1 MATNGGRIDWT
12 IGFKLDKNGIEGA
25 KQALKE
31 IQKLTVDDLVKIDN
45 KQFGKY
51 TSSLNN
57 TLNTLN
63 KLKTSAG
70 ELQQAFNKA
79 FNPLTGQTNLVKLNQ
94 YLNPA
99 TINAFATECQKLG
112 TVGQQAFLK
121 FSTGALTANTQFT
134 KTKSLLDSMGET
146 LANTLKWSLSSSF
159 INRFV
164 GSFQQAYGYVQH
176 LDTSLNDI
184 RIVTGKSA
192 DEMDRF
198 AVKANTA
205 ALALGQATTDY
216 TEAALIY
223 YQQGLSDEE
232 VTARTETT
240 LKAANVTGQSTKEVS
255 EQLTAVWNGYQVS
268 AENTEEAV
276 DKLAAVA
283 ATTAADL
290 EELSTGMSKVAA
302 AANSM
307 GVDMDQLNA
316 TIATIESVT
325 RQAPES
331 VGTALKT
338 IYARMGDLQLGGA
351 DEDDVTLGKVS
362 GTLEEVG
369 IHILDINGNLRD
381 MGVVIEEIGEK
392 WDTWTKA
399 QQTAIA
405 EAVAGKR
412 QYNNLFALFDNW
424 DMYNKALETSRE
436 STGTLQ
442 QQQDIYMES
451 TAAHIQKL
459 KTQWEDFYDSLL
471 DSDTINDVLDGLTKV
486 AALFTQFIDSIG
498 GGKNAILM
506 LGSTLTSV
514 FSKQLGTEIG
524 NLILRF
530 QDAKEASQQL
540 TGQLQILEKIK
551 ASEGMN
557 FAGTQALT
565 ESYEKIAKYYD
576 VLDQEGIRQANNLA
590 TQVAEARQL
599 ESEYE
604 QLALAANK
612 YTKSNQNSGSQNDFQ
627 QNINDDNNNLEKMTS
642 SFLNMSS
649 DVAAIFESIEEDT
662 ETYNKNIQGATLS
675 TNEFFKQFKQDIN
688 QFKDKKG
695 NLPFDSIAYYEGFI
709 DNAKKMRSA
718 INGLST
724 GFKEANPNIQEFDK
738 IFQRIEQ
745 ASTIDELSD
754 SFKDLEEAYSDSSS
768 GFKEFL
774 AGLEKAVN
782 DMGDASVAAEAADT
796 ALDNFLDRQ
805 RVIAQAQAWTQL
817 TSGVIQ
823 YFTAINSLSN
833 IGEVITDKD
842 LSAGQKFK
850 QILSSLLFTLPMLSQ
865 GVQSVV
871 RSVKVLTGQETL
883 AAAVTTIWTKAT
895 AGLSLSIGGLITLLK
910 RLGTAIASISAVGAI
925 IGVTTVAIIGLSAA
939 FSSYK
944 KHLENVAEAERENL
958 KLQKEKLDKT
968 KQEEEAINDLAK
980 SYEELKNQRDEDNK
994 FSLDQEKQ
1002 VYDLIRA
1009 YNDQHMIIQALKK
1022 DYEGLEK
1029 SIREAQAAA
1038 NESTKEEAQKTQIQA
1053 GESLITDIKANAGVT
1068 ERDSGFDLSGLG
1080 GLYKHQDFRRDLQEL
1095 IDAEE
1100 DVIDASGHIT
1110 YDALTQLLTADSE
1123 ALNDFLNK
1131 YDDLAAVTQIRKLLS
1146 ENKDSIQ
1153 EYKNAVEDIKQATLK
1168 EIGYNKTDDIEN
1180 INNFTDYELILDSLA
1195 QEAEAA
1201 GEEDGRTWAKN
1212 FLLGYNEEFTSY
1224 DQKDAIVSSINNLLE
1239 DIGGDIDTSKIINA
1253 LSNLDESELS
1263 YVVSH
1268 INLFATL
1275 ISEGKDLQDVLDE
1288 VQASLDVVESHDHVT
1303 KIDIILGG
1311 DFKNNKDV
1319 NEALDSLFMDESFDI
1334 GLSRSEFDNLS
1345 KGDKYF
1351 ALIQA
1356 KQQEIN
1362 QIQNLT
1368 QQEKDEI
1375 AKQADLLDQEIT
1387 KYTEKLEELQTKKE
1401 EYINSHSDNVTDLLG
1416 LYGFNTAE
1424 LDTDK
1429 IEEEY
1434 NQLFEKLQ
1442 DIYQEAKTQ
1451 GRDGM
1456 TAVTEQWEEV
1466 LEDFADKDILH
1477 DLVEQ
1482 MTFGFKEDEWK
1493 NLIEGAGFKENKWK
1507 SLTKGL
1513 SPYDKEI
1520 QDVQSHLDN
1529 LNDEQKEVTDTAID
1543 YVQAVANIKS
1553 GIAELNK
1560 DIDSLQSSYQ
1570 SLQAVMEEY
1579 NESGTLSLDNLQKLL
1594 EMDDSYVA
1602 ALEIENGQ
1610 MTLNEE
1616 LMHQMAEAKLQQARV
1631 EATELYMNEL
1641 AAIAK
1646 NENVIAS
1653 QNMYNG
1659 DMLSVEGIEQVID
1672 AAGRGVDALM
1682 QYKNAKDAAAVNFEA
1697 TKQATQAYY
1706 NRMQLIDSVAAQPTS
1721 QLLGKADKSSS
1732 KSSGSGSAKEPKE
1745 EKHLERE
1752 EDIFRT
1758 INEELEQIEATLG
1771 RIQTINDHEWGIDAQ
1786 KTLEEENKLLDAQLE
1801 KLQEKKALHEQD
1813 LSVRRKQLEDVGVNF
1828 SDDGSAMLNAEAKLN
1843 EYYAHYNAMVDT
1855 YNAMSAAEQET
1866 YKSQLEAEKDRIDKI
1881 EGKIDDYESAF
1892 SDYQSTLDELLD
1904 AHYAEI
1910 ENEIKLFNN
1919 MVDVHLEL
1927 NDAEKEWNDF
1937 WYDVVQDVEDTDFGG
1952 KIAKS
1957 MGKLKTLVG
1966 GIDSDVS
1973 TLTKHLSDTVVQ
1985 VQAQIASANRGG
1997 EDSLFGDD
2005 TAASKENLEN
2015 YRDKL
2020 MEALTDAKEE
2030 VDNIS
2035 EIYLQMLDDAQDK
2048 IDKQVD
2054 GWESIGDHIEHDVE
2068 LIKLISGDKA
2078 FEPINRLLEQQQKN
2092 DLDLINTQKQSQDFW
2107 EQQINRYTKLLE
2119 TTEEGT
2125 VQWKTYSQ
2133 ALEKA
2138 SENYRKAVND
2148 LDKTVEEA
2156 LEHLEEWREN
2166 QVNSIETALDNAM
2179 SGKLGLD
2186 LVEQEWKLIN
2196 EHADRY
2202 LDNVERA
2209 LDMEEYANELDEAAN
2224 ATGLT
2229 AVNQEKLN
2237 KFRDEELRKLNAK
2250 EKLTAYDIEESRA
2263 RLEILKQQIALE
2275 DAQNNKSNMRLR
2287 RDNQGNYVYQYTG
2300 NDEAEDEAEKGGLT
2314 ARREWYELVKKRYKD
2329 TSDWILNLEKQQS
2342 ELLAQIDEAEK
2353 NGETERANKLKEMYQ
2368 INEQAIVDA
2377 YAEAE
2382 KNKRDLYY
2390 GTALYFDYVNNAEI
2404 LPTSEA
2410 TVRQLID
2417 QWIGGEGKSG
2427 FISSVKEAVVQL
2439 DTVQE
2444 NYVVKTKQ
2452 VLEEAGIAYESL
2464 RDNGVDPT
2472 TESLENL
2479 VETNEELEFV
2489 LENVNDQLDE
2499 QERNLRDCEDAYRSL
2514 EYAAVEAIQAAN
2526 AALRTLAQT
2535 AIQTVQA
2542 VQAAVQA
2549 AQSAT
2554 AIASS
2559 MARNIGKSG
2568 SGGGGSG
2575 GAGVGSK
2582 KTTASRQNAYVTRN
2596 GVGGYKLVNSS
2607 TGQAMEYW
2615 SGQSKTS
2622 GLPDNEEALD
2632 YFKRKYQN
2640 LSISYLSYMSG
2651 FATGGYTGA
2660 WGKDGKLAVLHEK
2673 ELVLNK
2679 EDTANILQAVSA
2691 IRSITGSNS
2700 QLSNAIL
2707 KSGNV
2712 QAHMLSQVSSGI
2724 MSGFDNINTN
2734 NSTSNS
2740 MVINADFSGVNSAD
2754 EIYQALLEL
2763 QNYGLQQNYSVA
2775 PHINMSY

>member
-1 MATNGGRIDWT
+1 MANGGRIDYT
-12 IGFKLDKNGIEGA
+12 IGFKLDKSGIEGA
-25 KQALKE
+25 KQALQE
-31 IQKLTVDDLVKIDN
+31 IQKLTPKDLVKMN
-45 KQFGKY
+45 PSEFGKG
-51 TSSLNN
+51 LNEA
-57 TLNTLN
+57 TKTVI
-63 KLKTSAG
+63 KLKDYAK
-70 ELQQAFNKA
+70 ELQQAFTNA
-79 FNPLTGQTNLVKLNQ
+79 FNPITGKTNLVKLSQ
-94 YLNPA
+94 ELNVN
-99 TINAFATECQKLG
+99 TIKNFADECSRIGIEGQRAFY
-112 TVGQQAFLK
+112 K
-121 FSTGALTANTQFT
+121 FSAGALTANTQIT

-146 LANTLKWSLSSSF
+146 LANTLKWSLSSSL

-192 DEMDRF
+192 DEMNRF
-198 AVKANTA
+198 AVEANEVAQT
-205 ALALGQATTDY
+205 LGKATTDY

-223 YQQGLSDEE
+223 YQQGLSDDE
-232 VTARTETT
+232 VKARTETT
-240 LKAANVTGQSTKEVS
+240 LKASNVTGQSTKEVS
-255 EQLTAVWNGYQVS
+255 EQLTAVWNGYRIT
-268 AENTEEAV
+268 AEGTEEAV

-351 DEDDVTLGKVS
+351 DEDDITLGKVS

-369 IHILDINGNLRD
+369 IHILDVNGDLRD
-381 MGVVIEEIGEK
+381 MGTVIEEIGDK

-424 DMYNKALETSRE
+424 DMYNKALETSRD

-442 QQQDIYMES
+442 KQQDIYMES
-451 TAAHIQKL
+451 TAAHIQQL

-471 DSDTINDVLDGLTKV
+471 DSKTINSFLDGLTKV
-486 AALFTQFIDSIG
+486 GALFTKFIDSIG
-498 GGKNAILM
+498 GGKNALVM

-514 FSKQLGTEIG
+514 FSKQLGSEIG
-524 NLILRF
+524 NIVLRIK
-530 QDAKEASQQL
+530 DAQEASKQL
-540 TGQLQILEKIK
+540 NAQLQIINMIK
-551 ASEGMN
+551 DSKGMN
-557 FAGTQALT
+557 FTGTKELV
-565 ESYEKIAKYYD
+565 ESYEQIKEYYD
-576 VLDQEGIRQANNLA
+576 ILDEAGIKQANALA
-590 TQVAEARQL
+590 KQVAEAALLKEEFQGI
-599 ESEYE
+599 SEV
-604 QLALAANK
+604 ANQ
-612 YTKSNQNSGSQNDFQ
+612 YVNNTIDSQTKDKMTQSGSYNF
-627 QNINDDNNNLEKMTS
+627 INDEEQTKLLQENLNNDYEGISNLSAAYERLQQDADQLINELIELDEEFEKS
-642 SFLNMSS
+642 GSIS
-649 DVAAIFESIEEDT
+649 DSAYENAKIDFDALIGSAGEMEAAI
-662 ETYNKNIQGATLS
+662 NKMS
-675 TNEFFKQFKQDIN
+675 
-688 QFKDKKG
+688 KG
-695 NLPFDSIAYYEGFI
+695 FL
-709 DNAKKMRSA
+709 
-718 INGLST
+718 
-724 GFKEANPNIQEFDK
+724 EANPEIEHLRELLQKVQIPVEDADANELQNYIQ
-738 IFQRIEQ
+738 Q
-745 ASTIDELSD
+745 
-754 SFKDLEEAYSDSSS
+754 LEEA
-768 GFKEFL
+768 FNTANPQAQQFL
-774 AGLEKAVN
+774 DELAKMQLLGKQ
-782 DMGDASVAAEAADT
+782 AADGVET
-796 ALDNFLDRQ
+796 AKAGMNNFLETEK
-805 RVIAQAQAWTQL
+805 IKSYSIAWTQL
-817 TSGVIQ
+817 VSSIGQ
-823 YFTAINSLSN
+823 YATAINSLAN
-833 IGEVITDKD
+833 IGEVFLDDDI
-842 LSAGQKFK
+842 SAGEKASK
-850 QILSSLLFTLPMLSQ
+850 VISTIAFTLPMLIS
-865 GVQSVV
+865 SV
-871 RSVKVLTGQETL
+871 STLTKSITTLTGQETL
-883 AAAVTTIWTKAT
+883 TAAVTTLWDKAT
-895 AGLSLSIGGLITLLK
+895 KKLVLNNGLLRTSILK
-910 RLGTAIASISAVGAI
+910 IDAALKGMSIVGWGAI
-925 IGVTTVAIIGLSAA
+925 LTGIAVAITAVVTA
-939 FSSYK
+939 VKAYHK
-944 KHLENVAEAERENL
+944 ELERKAEVSKEDL
-958 KLQKEKLDKT
+958 KIQQEKLDKSKEE
-968 KQEEEAINDLAK
+968 KQAVNDLAQ
-980 SYEELKNQRDEDNK
+980 SYEELKNQRNEDNK
-994 FSLDQEKQ
+994 FSLEQEKQ
-1002 VYDLIRA
+1002 VYNLVRA
-1009 YNDQHMIIQALKK
+1009 YDDQSMVIQALKK
-1022 DYEGLEK
+1022 DYEGLES
-1029 SIREAQAAA
+1029 SIRKAQVAA
-1038 NESTKEEAQKTQIQA
+1038 NEAQLEEANKTKESAKIALQNTIIAK
-1053 GESLITDIKANAGVT
+1053 GGST
-1068 ERDSGFDLSGLG
+1068 EIDKGGFDLSGLG
-1080 GLYKHQDFRRDLQEL
+1080 GLNSHDDFRKDLQEL
-1095 IDAEE
+1095 INAEE

-1110 YDALTQLLTADSE
+1110 YDALIQLLTTDSE

-1131 YDDLAAVTQIRKLLS
+1131 YDDLSATKQLRKLLS
-1146 ENKDSIQ
+1146 DNQEAIK
-1153 EYKNAVEDIKQATLK
+1153 EYKTIEDDIKEATLDK
-1168 EIGYNKTDDIEN
+1168 IGYDNVENVEN
-1180 INNFTDYELILDSLA
+1180 IDSFAAYESILDSLA
-1195 QEAEAA
+1195 ERAAEA
-1201 GEEDGRTWAKN
+1201 GEEDGRAWAKN
-1212 FLLGYNEEFTSY
+1212 FLLAYNEEFSSY
-1224 DQKDAIVSSINNLLE
+1224 DQKDAIVSSISELLE
-1239 DIGGDIDTSKIINA
+1239 GVGAEVDTDSIISA
-1253 LSNLDESELS
+1253 LEGIDESGLS
-1263 YVVSH
+1263 YIAAH
-1268 INLFATL
+1268 INLFASL
-1275 ISEGKDLQDVLDE
+1275 IKDGKDLQSVLNE
-1288 VQASLDVVESHDHVT
+1288 VQASLEVVESRDHVA
-1303 KIDIILGG
+1303 KIDIVLNN

-1319 NEALDSLFMDESFDI
+1319 NEALDSLFADENFDI
-1334 GLSRSEFDNLS
+1334 GLSRSEFNNLS

-1375 AKQADLLDQEIT
+1375 ARQADILDEEISQ
-1387 KYTEKLEELQTKKE
+1387 YTETLDGLIQARKAYVEESQSTMQNILAGAGIDTTNLDIEQVTE
-1401 EYINSHSDNVTDLLG
+1401 E
-1416 LYGFNTAE
+1416 F
-1424 LDTDK
+1424 
-1429 IEEEY
+1429 
-1434 NQLFEKLQ
+1434 NQLLAELQ
-1442 DIYQEAKTQ
+1442 DIYKEAEQQ
-1451 GRDGM
+1451 GEDGM
-1456 TAVTEQWEEV
+1456 IAITDKWVEV
-1466 LEDFADKDILH
+1466 LEKFENKDIFNRIFEFGINEDDIKNFKKADK
-1477 DLVEQ
+1477 
-1482 MTFGFKEDEWK
+1482 
-1493 NLIEGAGFKENKWK
+1493 
-1507 SLTKGL
+1507 SLAQ
-1513 SPYDKEI
+1513 YNEEI
-1520 QDVQSHLDN
+1520 QNTQLYLDR
-1529 LNDEQKEVTDTAID
+1529 LKEESKDVTDATID
-1543 YVQAVANIKS
+1543 YVQAVADIKA
-1553 GIAELNK
+1553 GIVELNK

-1570 SLQAVMEEY
+1570 SLQDVVEEY
-1579 NESGTLSLDNLQKLL
+1579 NSTGTLSLDNLQKLL

-1616 LMHQMAEAKLQQARV
+1616 LMRQMAEAKLQQAKV
-1631 EATELYMNEL
+1631 EATELYINEL

-1659 DMLSVEGIEQVID
+1659 DMLSVDGINQVIE
-1672 AAGRGVDALM
+1672 AAGRGVEALM

-1706 NRMQLIDSVAAQPTS
+1706 NRMQLIDSVAVQPTS

-1732 KSSGSGSAKEPKE
+1732 KSGSSGSAKEPKE

-1758 INEELEQIEATLG
+1758 INKELEQIESTLG

-1813 LSVRRKQLEDVGVNF
+1813 LSIRRKQLEDVGVSF
-1828 SDDGSAMLNAEAKLN
+1828 TDDGSAMLNAEAKLN

-1866 YKSQLEAEKDRIDKI
+1866 YKAQLDAEKDRIDKI
-1881 EGKIDDYESAF
+1881 ESKIDDYESAF

-1927 NDAEKEWNDF
+1927 NDAQKEWDDF
-1937 WYDVVQDVEDTDFGG
+1937 WYDIVQDVEDTDFGG

-1957 MGKLKTLVG
+1957 MAKLKTLVG
-1966 GIDSDVS
+1966 GIDSDVA
-1973 TLTKHLSDTVVQ
+1973 TLTNHLSDTITQ

-2020 MEALTDAKEE
+2020 MQALTDAKEE

-2035 EIYLQMLDDAQDK
+2035 ETYLDMLDDAQDK

-2054 GWESIGDHIEHDVE
+2054 GWESIGDHIEHNVE

-2107 EQQINRYTKLLE
+2107 KQQIDRYTKLLE

-2138 SENYRKAVND
+2138 SENYRKAVSD

-2156 LEHLEEWREN
+2156 LKHLDEWREN

-2196 EHADRY
+2196 DHADRY

-2209 LDMEEYANELDEAAN
+2209 LDMEEYANELDKAAN

-2250 EKLTAYDIEESRA
+2250 EKLTSYDIEESRA

-2275 DAQNNKSNMRLR
+2275 DAQKNKSNMRLR

-2300 NDEAEDEAEKGGLT
+2300 NDEAEEEAENGGLT
-2314 ARREWYELVKKRYKD
+2314 ARREWYELVKKRYKE

-2353 NGETERANKLKEMYQ
+2353 NGETERVIKLKEMYQ
-2368 INEQAIVDA
+2368 TNEQAIVDA

-2404 LPTSEA
+2404 LPTSET

-2417 QWIGGEGKSG
+2417 QWIGGDGKNG
-2427 FISSVKEAVVQL
+2427 FVSSVKEAITQL

-2444 NYVVKTKQ
+2444 NYVTKTKQ
-2452 VLEEAGIAYESL
+2452 VLEEAGVAYDTL
-2464 RDNGVDPT
+2464 REDGVDPT
-2472 TESLENL
+2472 TESLERL

-2499 QERNLRDCEDAYRSL
+2499 QEKNLRDCEDAYRSL

-2526 AALRTLAQT
+2526 AALRALAQT

-2549 AQSAT
+2549 AQNAT
-2554 AIASS
+2554 AIANN
-2559 MARNIGKSG
+2559 MARNANT
-2568 SGGGGSG
+2568 GGGSG
-2575 GAGVGSK
+2575 GGSGTGTGNK
-2582 KTTASRQNAYVTRN
+2582 KTTTNNNKYGQKYTLQPD
-2596 GVGGYKLVNSS
+2596 VGGTVGIYQNGKKIEQVTTRGLQGKYNPYDFGVSNWDNLFK
-2607 TGQAMEYW
+2607 YYNL
-2615 SGQSKTS
+2615 S
-2622 GLPDNEEALD
+2622 GLQWYA
-2632 YFKRKYQN
+2632 
-2640 LSISYLSYMSG
+2640 S
-2651 FATGGYTGA
+2651 GGYTGA

-2679 EDTANILQAVSA
+2679 QDTANILQAVSA
-2691 IRSITGSNS
+2691 IRAITGSNS

-2712 QAHMLSQVSSGI
+2712 QARMLSQVSSGI
-2724 MSGFDNINTN
+2724 LSGFDNINTN

-2775 PHINMSY
+2775 PHINTPY